1 MAEYAGSAIAA
12 CYGGV
17 QFPNVRTLR
26 INHTRGVAKLDATA
40 AGDTTKQS
48 IDDITGQ
55 AEWTI
60 TVSGWYDQADAFF
73 TGGAASNL
81 GIGATF
87 VGFPEGAPAAGGK
100 PQWTG
105 SNFFIESVNKDHTV
119 STVNTYEASLKNLSA
134 GSLAYS
140 LSASYA

>member
-12 CYGGV
+12 CFGGV
-17 QFPNVRTLR
+17 QFPNVRTMR
-26 INHTRGVAKLDATA
+26 INASRTVAKLDATA

-48 IDDITGQ
+48 VDDITGQ

-73 TGGAASNL
+73 TTGAASNL
-81 GIGATF
+81 GVGATF
-87 VGFPEGAPAAGGK
+87 VGYPEGAPAAGGK
-100 PQWTG
+100 PQFTG

-119 STVNTYEASLKNLSA
+119 STVNTFEATIKNLSA
-134 GSLAYS
+134 GSLVYTA
-140 LSASYA
+140 SASHS